1 MSLYWLFSIVAL
13 ARLMSSNDYLCTGT
27 PYTTNKSKNTHWN
40 YRNSQWQNQAVAF
53 AINRLKSGDNLNL

>member
-1 MSLYWLFSIVAL
+1 MS
-13 ARLMSSNDYLCTGT
+13 RNDYLCTGT